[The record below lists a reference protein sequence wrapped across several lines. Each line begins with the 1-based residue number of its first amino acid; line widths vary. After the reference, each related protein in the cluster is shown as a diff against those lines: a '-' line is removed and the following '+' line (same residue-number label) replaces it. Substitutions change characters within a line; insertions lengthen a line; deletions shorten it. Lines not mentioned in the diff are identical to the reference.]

1 MEANAMVRT
10 TETAGESGLEELVD
24 RMMDSLLGCGRERGA
39 RSAARSVHDARRLR
53 RAGDLDGALDAL
65 SGADP
70 GACGEADARWLRAEW
85 LGLARRR
92 FAGAGMVIYTQGTA
106 GAAALRSRPDGSLEV
121 AAVMG
126 MRWRPGK
133 VVSRR
138 CLRGLRPLAG
148 RGR

>member
-1 MEANAMVRT
+1 MEANATVNT
-10 TETAGESGLEELVD
+10 TETAGRSGLEELVE
-24 RMMDSLLGCGRERGA
+24 RMMDSLLEGGGDRGA
-39 RSAARSVHDARRLR
+39 GSAARSVHDARRLR
-53 RAGDLDGALDAL
+53 RQGDLDGALEAL

-70 GACGEADARWLRAEW
+70 GECGEADARWLRAEW

-106 GAAALRSRPDGSLEV
+106 GTAALRSRPDGSLEV

-133 VVSRR
+133 VVSPR

>member
-1 MEANAMVRT
+1 MEANATVNAT
-10 TETAGESGLEELVD
+10 DTAGESGLEQLVE
-24 RMMDSLLGCGRERGA
+24 RMMDSLLGVGRYDGR

-92 FAGAGMVIYTQGTA
+92 FAGAGMVVYTQGTA
-106 GAAALRSRPDGSLEV
+106 GVAALRSRPDGSLEV

-133 VVSRR
+133 VVSPR
-138 CLRGLRPLAG
+138 CLRGLRPLARCG
-148 RGR
+148 R

>member
-1 MEANAMVRT
+1 MEANTAVST
-10 TETAGESGLEELVD
+10 TEMAGESGLEELVD
-24 RMMDSLLGCGRERGA
+24 RMMDSLLGCGRDGR
-39 RSAARSVHDARRLR
+39 RMSAARSVHDARRLR
-53 RAGDLDGALDAL
+53 REGDLDGALDVL

-70 GACGEADARWLRAEW
+70 GECGEADARWLRAEW

-92 FAGAGMVIYTQGTA
+92 FAGAGMVVYTQGTA

-121 AAVMG
+121 AAAMG

-133 VVSRR
+133 VVSPR